1 MWNQEIYLKTLLFAG
16 EAHIGQK
23 VPGTEISY
31 VVHITNVC
39 MEAITAIVNSPNHQ
53 LDTDLIIQGA
63 LLHDTIEDTK
73 VTYNDLLKH
82 FGHKVAKGVLALSKN
97 QNLPTKQEQMQDSL
111 TRIIEQ
117 GPEIRVIKMAD
128 RIQNLQAP
136 PHYWT
141 LEKKKAYL
149 EEAKILLN
157 RLKGINHFIENR
169 LAQKIA
175 FYPSYF

>member
-1 MWNQEIYLKTLLFAG
+1 MWNHEIYLKALLFAG
-16 EAHIGQK
+16 EAHINQK

-31 VVHITNVC
+31 VVHIANVC
-39 MEAITAIVNSPNHQ
+39 MEALTAIVNSPDHK
-53 LDTDLIIQGA
+53 LDTNLIIQCA

-73 VTYNDLLKH
+73 ITYNDVLKH
-82 FGHKVAKGVLALSKN
+82 FGEKVAKGVLALSKN
-97 QNLPTKQEQMQDSL
+97 ENLATKQEQMQDSL
-111 TRIIEQ
+111 ARILEE
-117 GPEIRVIKMAD
+117 GPEIRLIKMAD

-141 LEKKKAYL
+141 LEKKTAYL

-157 RLKGINHFIENR
+157 TLKGVNNFIETR
-169 LAQKIA
+169 LTKKIA